1 MAKST
6 TQYSKRKRP
15 EQGLN
20 AMGQHGLMR
29 LKMWL
34 LMSAG
39 ICLIVMAP
47 FYWSDQVYGGTFI
60 AIIGAGLLLWR
71 SSTGSTPLPN
81 RLRYTLHGL
90 LALFSMSTLWQA
102 YQITQQ
108 LPSDPNHLVFALA
121 LIFLYPFIV
130 AIVTSFYEGLCWISL
145 HSLILNI
152 VWMLNLSGS
161 FRAHAL
167 LLYWLA
173 TLMCVFYRLHYQQR
187 QHQLHRQ
194 LSRDP
199 ETRLFN
205 REQLYDDILRE
216 QKRAIRE
223 DTTLG
228 FVMLE
233 FSTQAVSQIIEASLK
248 LSQQVAPFEPL
259 YRTSPNAMAILLPT
273 ATQQTLNER
282 IESLHFPDNTRHIH
296 FMLTHEMTLQEVFAL
311 ARQQLDA
318 CQPDKSDTAL
328 INSDLRRGKTP

>member
-1 MAKST
+1 
-6 TQYSKRKRP
+6 
-15 EQGLN
+15 
-20 AMGQHGLMR
+20 MR

-39 ICLIVMAP
+39 LCLAAMAP
-47 FYWSDQVYGGTFI
+47 FYWSEQVYDGALI

-71 SSTGSTPLPN
+71 SSTGNTPLPR

-90 LALFSMSTLWQA
+90 LAVFSVSTLWLA

-108 LPSDPNHLVFALA
+108 PPADPIALVFALA
-121 LIFLYPFIV
+121 LLFLYPFII
-130 AIVTSFYEGLCWISL
+130 AIVTSFYEGLCWIGL
-145 HSLILNI
+145 HSLSLSLIWI
-152 VWMLNLSGS
+152 LNLSS
-161 FRAHAL
+161 HLKDHAL

-173 TLMCVFYRLHYQQR
+173 TLMCVLYRFYYQQR
-187 QHQLHRQ
+187 QHQLHKQ

-216 QKRAIRE
+216 QKRATRE

-233 FSTQAVSQIIEASLK
+233 LSPQSLNQMIEASLK
-248 LSQQVAPFEPL
+248 LSQQLAPFEPL
-259 YRTSPNAMAILLPT
+259 YRISPNAMAILLPT
-273 ATQQTLNER
+273 ATRQTLYER
-282 IESLHFPDNTRHIH
+282 VKGLCFPESAHYTY
-296 FMLTHEMTLQEVFAL
+296 FMLTQDMTLQEVFAL

-318 CQPDKSDTAL
+318 DQPYEVDESL
-328 INSDLRRGKTP
+328 ISSENSRGKAP